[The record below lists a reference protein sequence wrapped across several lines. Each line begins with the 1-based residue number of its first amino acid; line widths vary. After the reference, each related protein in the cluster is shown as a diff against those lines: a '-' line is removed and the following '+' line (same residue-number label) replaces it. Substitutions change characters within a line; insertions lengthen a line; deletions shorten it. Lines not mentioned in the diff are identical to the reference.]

1 MVGPQQDRQ
10 DRIGQKYE
18 ERSMTEEQ
26 MNTTPEEVEET
37 TGPVAESAN
46 DAVDPVPEEP
56 KAIIAEPEADDED
69 LEDVG
74 YDDEDLEDV
83 GYDEEDIPPATE
95 DLDEEELEEEEEELE
110 APGQFLDSL
119 RGRRPRPRNRA
130 SQVRLED
137 INYRNIEVLSRF
149 IDDRGRILS
158 RRKTRISAKMQRRV
172 TREIKRARHLAL
184 LPYTAEHVR
193 LARKH
198 R

>member
-1 MVGPQQDRQ
+1 
-10 DRIGQKYE
+10 
-18 ERSMTEEQ
+18 MTEEQ

-69 LEDVG
+69 LEDVS
-74 YDDEDLEDV
+74 
-83 GYDEEDIPPATE
+83 YDEEDIPPATE